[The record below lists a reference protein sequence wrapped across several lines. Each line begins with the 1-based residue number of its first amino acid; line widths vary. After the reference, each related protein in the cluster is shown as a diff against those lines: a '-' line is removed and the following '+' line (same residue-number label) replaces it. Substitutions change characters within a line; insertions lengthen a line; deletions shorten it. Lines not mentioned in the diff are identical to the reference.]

1 MPHDAFPRR
10 LYNKNG
16 KTVTHEFSYI
26 NCRVARVGSL
36 ENRFRCR
43 SDSRAGSSRESRTQN
58 RVQSACCAGYGLDL
72 VEIDTEAPLGSRQ
85 EQREEAST
93 GAEATASEVQADG
106 ALEFGKVGARDI
118 WVSAQVCQV
127 GNGFGRGVPIRWA

>member
-36 ENRFRCR
+36 ENRFRC
-43 SDSRAGSSRESRTQN
+43 
-58 RVQSACCAGYGLDL
+58 
-72 VEIDTEAPLGSRQ
+72 
-85 EQREEAST
+85 
-93 GAEATASEVQADG
+93 EATASCGGLTELDKSSIG
-106 ALEFGKVGARDI
+106 L
-118 WVSAQVCQV
+118 AQMPVRCCPSY
-127 GNGFGRGVPIRWA
+127 FSLVPT